1 MKIREIF
8 DDQNRLLRLTADTRP
23 HGGQKSIAR
32 CDGCRCI
39 KGKVKQT
46 CAAAKQAADHL
57 AKVRDTIR
65 TNNVY
70 IEAATSPHFYCFNDV
85 NLDQPTHCCLVH
97 QYAKYQLKWLHAKT
111 LLNSSM
117 TEKIVAL
124 KQIATVPTD
133 KGRVGNI
140 RIGDITTAEIQND
153 IVPWLWT
160 GRARSSSLKKY
171 NFFIKSLKWAMTM
184 KLMASNLLLEF
195 DEIEKPAK
203 TDIKKRLVRISP
215 SSITKVIESATPF
228 YALLFK
234 FQSRTG
240 ARPNETTVL
249 EWSDFDFDA

>member
-85 NLDQPTHCCLVH
+85 ILDQPTHCCLVL
-97 QYAKYQLKWLHAKT
+97 QYAKYQRKWVHAKT

-171 NFFIKSLKWAMTM
+171 NFLLIKAYEGTPDRYYIGFDKVVFDDDKKENQELETNESE
-184 KLMASNLLLEF
+184 SN
-195 DEIEKPAK
+195 
-203 TDIKKRLVRISP
+203 
-215 SSITKVIESATPF
+215 
-228 YALLFK
+228 
-234 FQSRTG
+234 
-240 ARPNETTVL
+240 
-249 EWSDFDFDA
+249 